1 MGNANMEEFVRESL
15 ADVLSFLG
23 YKVRKGSI
31 NFSDVESLKGFVT
44 RGCGVKATVK
54 ELAEY
59 YGQSEDNIRHVI
71 HRNLMSPPQRKVYYD
86 FAEFSKV
93 VPKKWQKKVEE
104 Q

>member
-15 ADVLSFLG
+15 ADVLSFLE

-71 HRNLMSPPQRKVYYD
+71 HRNIMSPPERRVYFD